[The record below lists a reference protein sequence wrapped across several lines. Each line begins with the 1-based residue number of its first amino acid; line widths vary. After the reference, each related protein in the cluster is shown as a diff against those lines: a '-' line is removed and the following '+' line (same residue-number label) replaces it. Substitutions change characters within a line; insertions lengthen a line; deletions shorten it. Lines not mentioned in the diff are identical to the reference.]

1 MVVNRQEAREGFWG
15 EHHDLLS
22 CRAWCR
28 ETHWIAAATRRGWS
42 VGGGCGE
49 EKHTG
54 LEGLRCGGFFEKK
67 ILLHNFNVVIKTGS
81 VVQGRQKLLERGR
94 GGRAATMRPRV

>member
-1 MVVNRQEAREGFWG
+1 MVERNEGMVVNRQEAREGFWG

-28 ETHWIAAATRRGWS
+28 ETHRIAAATRRGWS

-54 LEGLRCGGFFEKK
+54 LEGQRCGGFFEKK

-81 VVQGRQKLLERGR
+81 GLRKTDCWWKEQRQ
-94 GGRAATMRPRV
+94 